1 MNNIFAYARLT
12 RREPKRLPRLELRKP
27 HRHAAHHLL
36 PERLH
41 SVGRAREHGELSD
54 EPVVGEIDEVDA
66 VERLAAL
73 ADLRFELESPVAPIV
88 GRPLALVMGRG
99 G

>member
-1 MNNIFAYARLT
+1 MYISARLT
-12 RREPKRLPRLELRKP
+12 RREPKRLPRLEPRKP

-36 PERLH
+36 PERLDR
-41 SVGRAREHGELSD
+41 VGRARKHGELSD

-73 ADLRFELESPVAPIV
+73 ADLSLELESPVAPIV
-88 GRPLALVMGRG
+88 GQPLALVMGRG